1 MIPMGKS
8 RIINI
13 KPAGKYSNH
22 SVL

>member
-1 MIPMGKS
+1 MGKS

-22 SVL
+22 SVLKN